1 MSEERH
7 EGAGA
12 SLGGLGG
19 GGGGGEGGGGYK
31 EGWAALSYCGAIPE
45 SAIWRT

>member
-1 MSEERH
+1 MSEERC

-12 SLGGLGG
+12 PLGGLGG
-19 GGGGGEGGGGYK
+19 GGGEAGGGYK

-45 SAIWRT
+45 SAIQST